1 MGTEGIRAERIGTDM
16 DRGQETAVEAVDT
29 EEGQGLTLEEAFET
43 LEDTVARLESED
55 ITLEESFRIY
65 QKGMEILKYC
75 NDKID
80 RVEKKVLRINEDG
93 QTDEF

>member
-1 MGTEGIRAERIGTDM
+1 MGAKKQEAEQGIELEA
-16 DRGQETAVEAVDT
+16 GQEP
-29 EEGQGLTLEEAFET
+29 TLEKAFDM
-43 LEDTVARLESED
+43 LEDTVVRLESED
-55 ITLEESFRIY
+55 ITLEESFQAY

-75 NDKID
+75 NHKID